1 MLKPQS
7 KTHGKFVWYDVMAS
21 DTNAAESFYRS
32 VVGWD
37 VKDSGIPDRR
47 YAILSMGS
55 TMIGG
60 LMPIPEDARKAG
72 VRPAWMGY
80 ISVDDVDLYAKRV
93 KTAGGVVHRGP
104 EDIPGV
110 GRFAVVGDP
119 DGAGFMLFKGAT
131 DQAPT
136 PAPAGTPGHIGWRE
150 LHAGDQERAFGFY
163 SQLFGWTKAEAMDMG
178 PMGVYQTFAIDGT
191 QSGGM
196 LTRTPQ
202 TPAPFWLYYF
212 NVAAVDAAAKR
223 VKDGGGQI
231 VNGPHQVPGGS
242 WIVQCFDPQGA
253 MFALVGSQR

>member
-7 KTHGKFVWYDVMAS
+7 KTHGKFVWYDVITS
-21 DTNAAESFYRS
+21 DTNAADSFYCS

-37 VKDSGIPDRR
+37 VKDSGMPDRR

-136 PAPAGTPGHIGWRE
+136 PASAGANCTQATGNAPSASI
-150 LHAGDQERAFGFY
+150 LSCSAGPRPRRWTWDLWASTRLLRSMARNRAG
-163 SQLFGWTKAEAMDMG
+163 
-178 PMGVYQTFAIDGT
+178 
-191 QSGGM
+191 
-196 LTRTPQ
+196 
-202 TPAPFWLYYF
+202 
-212 NVAAVDAAAKR
+212 
-223 VKDGGGQI
+223 
-231 VNGPHQVPGGS
+231 
-242 WIVQCFDPQGA
+242 
-253 MFALVGSQR
+253 